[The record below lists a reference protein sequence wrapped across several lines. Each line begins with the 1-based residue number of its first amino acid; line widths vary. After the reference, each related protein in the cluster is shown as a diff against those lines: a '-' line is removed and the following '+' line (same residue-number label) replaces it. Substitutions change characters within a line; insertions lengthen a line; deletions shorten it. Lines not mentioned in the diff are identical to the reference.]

1 MFQDEARFGR
11 INDPRRCWAPKGF
24 RPEVGMQI
32 VREYTY
38 AFGAVSPHDGNLD
51 SLVLPVV
58 TAEAMSIFLEEVA
71 RRHPEEFILMFLDGA
86 GWHRA
91 NDLAVPENMRLEAL
105 PPYSPQLNPVEHIWD
120 EIREKWFANEVFNSL
135 DAVEDRL
142 VEALVALETTENW
155 SPLPQASI
163 GSLIAVRLQ
172 LGIIIAQWGGP
183 PCPPARSGQ
192 GRPPHQHQP
201 FFIFRCIREGMIVGI
216 SGVQGDPP
224 GHPYGKTLTYPAIL

>member
-1 MFQDEARFGR
+1 MRQGQLGRQVRLMFQDEARFGR
-11 INDPRRCWAPKGF
+11 INDPRRCWAPQGC

-38 AFGAVSPHDGNLD
+38 AFGAVSPHDGTLD

-58 TAEAMSIFLEEVA
+58 SAEAMSLFLEEVA

-91 NDLAVPENMRLEAL
+91 HNLVVPGNMRLEGL

-142 VEALVALETTENW
+142 VAALVALENDQELVASTTGFDW
-155 SPLPQASI
+155 
-163 GSLIAVRLQ
+163 
-172 LGIIIAQWGGP
+172 
-183 PCPPARSGQ
+183 
-192 GRPPHQHQP
+192 
-201 FFIFRCIREGMIVGI
+201 IVNC
-216 SGVQGDPP
+216 
-224 GHPYGKTLTYPAIL
+224 L

>member
-38 AFGAVSPHDGNLD
+38 AFGAVSPHDGTLD

-58 TAEAMSIFLEEVA
+58 TAETMSIFLEEVA

-91 NDLAVPENMRLEAL
+91 NDLTVPENMRLEAL

-142 VEALVALETTENW
+142 VEALVALENDRELVASTTGFDWVINC
-155 SPLPQASI
+155 
-163 GSLIAVRLQ
+163 R
-172 LGIIIAQWGGP
+172 
-183 PCPPARSGQ
+183 
-192 GRPPHQHQP
+192 
-201 FFIFRCIREGMIVGI
+201 
-216 SGVQGDPP
+216 
-224 GHPYGKTLTYPAIL
+224 

>member
-1 MFQDEARFGR
+1 MVEQEVARQEHLGRQLRLMFQDEARLGR

-38 AFGAVSPHDGNLD
+38 AFGAVSPHDGTLD
-51 SLVLPVV
+51 SLVVPVV

-71 RRHPEEFILMFLDGA
+71 QPHPGEFILMFLDGA

-91 NDLAVPENMRLEAL
+91 NALVVPEKMRLEAL

-135 DAVEDRL
+135 EAVEDRL
-142 VEALVALETTENW
+142 VEALVALENNRELIA
-155 SPLPQASI
+155 PPQASI
-163 GSLIAVRLQ
+163 GLLIADRLQ
-172 LGIIIAQWGGP
+172 LNIN
-183 PCPPARSGQ
+183 
-192 GRPPHQHQP
+192 
-201 FFIFRCIREGMIVGI
+201 FF
-216 SGVQGDPP
+216 
-224 GHPYGKTLTYPAIL
+224 L

>member
-1 MFQDEARFGR
+1 MLPPRRLLKKLERIVEQEVVRQGQLGRPFRLMFQDEARFGR

-38 AFGAVSPHDGNLD
+38 AFGAVSPHDGTLD
-51 SLVLPVV
+51 SLVMPVV
-58 TAEAMSIFLEEVA
+58 NAEAMSIFLEEVA

-91 NDLAVPENMRLEAL
+91 NDLAVPGNMRLEAL

-142 VEALVALETTENW
+142 VEALFALENDRDLVASTTGFDWINN
-155 SPLPQASI
+155 
-163 GSLIAVRLQ
+163 
-172 LGIIIAQWGGP
+172 
-183 PCPPARSGQ
+183 C
-192 GRPPHQHQP
+192 
-201 FFIFRCIREGMIVGI
+201 F
-216 SGVQGDPP
+216 
-224 GHPYGKTLTYPAIL
+224 